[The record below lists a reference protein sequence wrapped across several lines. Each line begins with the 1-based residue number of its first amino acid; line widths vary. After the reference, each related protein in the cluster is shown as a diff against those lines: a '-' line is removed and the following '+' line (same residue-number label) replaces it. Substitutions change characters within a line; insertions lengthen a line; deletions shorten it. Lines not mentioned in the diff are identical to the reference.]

1 MKRLLAILL
10 VLTLSAGLFVGCGK
24 AEAPAQA
31 AQQTQK
37 PSEEILEPVE
47 DDGIMKILLIGH
59 SWGVDSAFM
68 FPDVCK
74 NEGVEQLVVGFLYH
88 GGCRLVQ
95 HLEFAKTNAAQY
107 AYYEYDISK
116 DDGWQRAK
124 SDGSFEYCPA
134 GAANDIYIND
144 GSIAQTLEYAIS
156 RHDWDLI
163 VLQAG
168 SPEAADRLDSH
179 YSSKGLSL
187 NLTGYI
193 QELRDYVL
201 SKDPEPRTVPDFAWN
216 MDWTYPKDPS
226 VRTEATNQMMA
237 REFESSE
244 LKHYEVVAQV
254 CQEKIAPNFEWKY
267 IFPNGTTVQNLKSST
282 WENAKLYRDYGH
294 VTDFG
299 RWCAAY
305 TWYCTIFGK
314 DIADCSFAPMNHKV
328 VFDQLSR
335 QYRKDLELTQAQ
347 KDLMVEAVS
356 NALKN
361 PYQVTQSQY

>member
-1 MKRLLAILL
+1 MKRLLAL
-10 VLTLSAGLFVGCGK
+10 VLALVLALGVLSGCQKEAAPTQPAG
-24 AEAPAQA
+24 QA
-31 AQQTQK
+31 QK
-37 PSEEILEPVE
+37 PNEEIQEPAK

-59 SWGVDSAFM
+59 SWGMDSAFM

-74 NEGVEQLVVGFLYH
+74 NEGVENLVFGFLYH

-95 HLEFAKTNAAQY
+95 HLEFAKNNAAQY

-124 SDGSFEYCPA
+124 SDGSFDYCPA

-144 GSIAQTLEYAIS
+144 GTIAQTLEFALL
-156 RHDWDLI
+156 RHDWDMVI
-163 VLQAG
+163 LQAG
-168 SPEAADRLDSH
+168 SPEAADRLDTH

-226 VRTEATNQMMA
+226 VRSDATNQMLA
-237 REFESSE
+237 VEFEGSE

-254 CQEKIAPNFEWKY
+254 CKEKIAQSFEWKY

-305 TWYCTIFGK
+305 TWYCTIFDK
-314 DIADCSFAPMNHKV
+314 DITDCTFAPMNHKV
-328 VFDQLSR
+328 VLDQMSR
-335 QYRKDLELTQAQ
+335 QYQKNLELTQEQ
-347 KDLMVEAVS
+347 KDLMIEAVG
-356 NALKN
+356 NALAK
-361 PYQVTQSQY
+361 PYEVTQSKY